1 MIKRWFLFVVFILCM
16 SNFSSAQKLDSTIT
30 EKPHSVKLAAIL
42 SAALPGSGQIYNH
55 IAMPKGKKKAFWK
68 VPLIYAALGT
78 TTYFMISNQSK
89 VNLYKNEYLQ
99 RIDSGAI
106 SPGLAQYDNN
116 AILTLHDQSQNNRD
130 LMILATAG
138 VYIINI
144 LDAAVE
150 AHFVNF
156 DISEDL
162 TMHVR
167 PTMMMGFSPTPG
179 LSLRFNFR

>member
-1 MIKRWFLFVVFILCM
+1 MIKQWFLAVVSVMCL
-16 SNFSSAQKLDSTIT
+16 SSLTSAQQSDSTDI
-30 EKPHSVKLAAIL
+30 EKPHSVKLATIL
-42 SAALPGSGQIYNH
+42 SAVLPGSGQIYNH
-55 IAMPKGKKKAFWK
+55 IAMPKGKKKAYWK

-99 RIDSGAI
+99 RMDSGLI

-116 AILTLHDQSQNNRD
+116 AILTLHDQYQNNRD

-167 PTMMMGFSPTPG
+167 PTMMLGFSPG